1 MSVIGVKFFWLAC
14 WTVTESASHGRV
26 GRGANVAA
34 GPRKVDNLES
44 LIRFA
49 RGDQS
54 LRLDI
59 ADRLAAYF
67 GLELQPTK
75 ASMEGK

>member
-1 MSVIGVKFFWLAC
+1 
-14 WTVTESASHGRV
+14 
-26 GRGANVAA
+26 
-34 GPRKVDNLES
+34 VDNLES

-59 ADRLAAYF
+59 ADRLTAHF

>member
-1 MSVIGVKFFWLAC
+1 
-14 WTVTESASHGRV
+14 
-26 GRGANVAA
+26 
-34 GPRKVDNLES
+34 
-44 LIRFA
+44 
-49 RGDQS
+49 

-59 ADRLAAYF
+59 ADRLTAHF